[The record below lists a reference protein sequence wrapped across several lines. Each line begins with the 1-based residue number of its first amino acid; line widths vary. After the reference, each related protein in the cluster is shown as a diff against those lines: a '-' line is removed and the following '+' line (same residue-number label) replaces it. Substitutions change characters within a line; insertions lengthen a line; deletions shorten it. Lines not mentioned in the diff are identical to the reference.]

1 MQNDMRDRLI
11 KLLKTPNKSA
21 ILRKANPQFV
31 TEETDEESIV
41 ADYLIANG
49 VIVPPCKVGDTVYD
63 VVLCDDNIYRI
74 CKMKITGMSIFGEL
88 YVGKTIPP
96 FIWNLYL
103 TDKYSYAYRTF
114 SDIGKTVFLTKGQA
128 EMKLRELNK

>member
-49 VIVPPCKVGDTVYD
+49 VIVPPCKVGETVHYITYYKNKYD
-63 VVLCDDNIYRI
+63 YHYIINVSLDILFQLFHEKEIGYVIYMTDD
-74 CKMKITGMSIFGEL
+74 KSK
-88 YVGKTIPP
+88 
-96 FIWNLYL
+96 
-103 TDKYSYAYRTF
+103 
-114 SDIGKTVFLTKGQA
+114 A
-128 EMKLRELNK
+128 EQKLKELNG

>member
-31 TEETDEESIV
+31 AEETDEESIV

-49 VIVPPCKVGDTVYD
+49 VIVSPCKLEDTVYD

-74 CKMKITGMSIFGEL
+74 CKMKTRQKKENYYDSGLL
-88 YVGKTIPP
+88 YHP
-96 FIWNLYL
+96 
-103 TDKYSYAYRTF
+103 
-114 SDIGKTVFLTKGQA
+114 
-128 EMKLRELNK
+128 

>member
-11 KLLKTPNKSA
+11 KLLKTPNKSV

-49 VIVPPCKVGDTVYD
+49 VIVPPCKVGDTVYLVRGKCTCNKAVCLENGGIGITRCETEPCD
-63 VVLCDDNIYRI
+63 AHIQEVPFSLCLFNA
-74 CKMKITGMSIFGEL
+74 L
-88 YVGKTIPP
+88 
-96 FIWNLYL
+96 
-103 TDKYSYAYRTF
+103 
-114 SDIGKTVFLTKGQA
+114 GKTVFLTKEEA
-128 EMKLRELNK
+128 EMKLRELNDDQL

>member
-1 MQNDMRDRLI
+1 MTCKDCIHYDVCGESIFTCGQFKD
-11 KLLKTPNKSA
+11 
-21 ILRKANPQFV
+21 KANII
-31 TEETDEESIV
+31 E
-41 ADYLIANG
+41 L
-49 VIVPPCKVGDTVYD
+49 PCKLEDTVYD

-114 SDIGKTVFLTKGQA
+114 SDMGKTVFLTKGQA